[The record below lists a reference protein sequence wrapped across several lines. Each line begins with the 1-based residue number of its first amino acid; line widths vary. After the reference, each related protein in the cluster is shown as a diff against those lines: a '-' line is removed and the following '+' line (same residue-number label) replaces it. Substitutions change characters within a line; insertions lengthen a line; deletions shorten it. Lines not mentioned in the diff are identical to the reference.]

1 MADYDLTR
9 LNILVVDDNRHM
21 RTLVRSILVA
31 MGIRNVSEA
40 EDGAE
45 ALKLM
50 KTLDVDIVICDW
62 LMEPMDGT
70 TFTKMIRKSENS
82 PDIYVPIIMLSGH
95 TEVTRVVTA
104 RDAGVNEFLAKP
116 VSATHIYQ
124 RIKMILESPRQFIR
138 TNDYFGPDRRRRD
151 DPSYKGEERR
161 RSAEDADPSNT
172 SADGEEKASSN

>member
-9 LNILVVDDNRHM
+9 LNVLVVDDNRHM

-40 EDGAE
+40 EDGTE

-62 LMEPMDGT
+62 LMEPMDGI
-70 TFTKMIRKSENS
+70 TFTKMIRRNDNS
-82 PDIYVPIIMLSGH
+82 PDIYVPIIMLTGH
-95 TEVTRVVTA
+95 TELTRVMTA

-116 VSATHIYQ
+116 VSATNIYQ

-151 DPSYKGEERR
+151 DPSYKGDERR
-161 RSAEDADPSNT
+161 RSAEDADLSEEH
-172 SADGEEKASSN
+172 ADSEEKASSN

>member
-9 LNILVVDDNRHM
+9 LNILVVDDNSHM
-21 RTLVRSILVA
+21 RKMVRSILVA
-31 MGIRNVSEA
+31 MGIRKVSEA

-50 KTLDVDIVICDW
+50 KNLDVDIVFCDW
-62 LMEPMDGT
+62 LMEPMDGI
-70 TFTKMIRKSENS
+70 TFTKMVRKSENS
-82 PDIYVPIIMLSGH
+82 PDVYVPIIMLTSH

-151 DPSYKGEERR
+151 DPSYNGDERR
-161 RSAEDADPSNT
+161 RSAEDADPSEAPA
-172 SADGEEKASSN
+172 SSEDKASSN